1 MPSLILMQERI
12 KLDKS
17 NNGSKINIS
26 LIYLGISRREYP
38 FLLNWLYSPSA
49 GIYYLHA
56 ILSGDEYYNI
66 QIINQPC
73 EQFSIEEIIT
83 RIQDFNSDVILF
95 TQFFTTRNDIKCIA
109 ERCHRD
115 AIIGVGG
122 HDVTLNCMM
131 LSKEE
136 LENEYAHVDFIWQ
149 GEVENGFKEFIK
161 SFKKSGTPVVVNNL
175 NNRITNLNELPVL
188 SHDDYDGKVGFMV
201 TSRGCLK
208 RGCDFCT
215 TPLLYKDGWKAR
227 SVRHVFKEMEY
238 LKQNGKTIVNIFD
251 DNFFG
256 TRKADVVRG
265 IEIVKKAK
273 DLGMFL
279 FIMTSVQQIYYVN
292 DLGLLGI
299 LRGVVPIVFIGVE
312 NVSKSALEKLGKRV
326 SPGSYHEK
334 TIKVL
339 SSLYSNGISPFLGF
353 INYFPDATFNEIL
366 CNAKFLYENFGE
378 AANFHYLTNKLNL
391 LDGTLIQKRYI
402 SSGLKYHLNSS
413 GYQYEYLDPKV
424 GYSQYIFSLLQ
435 EYTRV
440 SDFLLYEASTL
451 LYMNQ
456 LQDDTVG
463 KEFNSIKLKICRK
476 NYIFFV
482 DIINKIQNNM
492 SFDAIM
498 DFVAQEKNTFT
509 ANLLLLKRYMAE
521 LLPVVKYYNA
531 ETAGFIKQYLS
542 LDKR

>member
-1 MPSLILMQERI
+1 M
-12 KLDKS
+12 DKS
-17 NNGSKINIS
+17 NNERKINIS

-38 FLLNWLYSPSA
+38 FLLNWLYAPSA
-49 GIYYLHA
+49 GIHYLHA
-56 ILSGDEYYNI
+56 ILSDDEHYNS

-73 EQFSIEEIIT
+73 DQHTIEEIIT
-83 RIQDFNSDVILF
+83 RIKDFNSDVILF
-95 TQFFTTRNDIKCIA
+95 TQFFTTRKDIKYIS
-109 ERCHRD
+109 ERCHHD

-122 HDVTLNCMM
+122 HDATFNCMK

-136 LENEYAHVDFIWQ
+136 FENEYAYVDFIWQ

-161 SFKKSGTPVVVNNL
+161 SFKKSGKPVVFNNL
-175 NNRITNLNELPVL
+175 NDRIANLDELPVL
-188 SHDDYDGKVGFMV
+188 SHNDYMGKVGFMV

-215 TPLLYKDGWKAR
+215 TPLFYKDGWKAR
-227 SVRHVFKEMEY
+227 SVGHVIKEMEY

-256 TRKADVVRG
+256 TRKEDVVRG

-273 DLGMFL
+273 ELGMFL
-279 FIMTSVQQIYYVN
+279 FIMSSVQQIYYV
-292 DLGLLGI
+292 DALGLLGI
-299 LRGVVPIVFIGVE
+299 MRGVVPKVFIGVE
-312 NVSKSALEKLGKRV
+312 NVSKSALVKLGKRV
-326 SPGSYHEK
+326 SVGSYQEK
-334 TIKVL
+334 TMKVL

-353 INYFPDATFNEIL
+353 INYYPDATFNEIL
-366 CNAKFLYENFGE
+366 CNAKFLYDNYWE
-378 AANFHYLTNKLNL
+378 AAYFHYLTNKLNI
-391 LDGTLIQKRYI
+391 LDETFIQKKYI
-402 SSGLKYHLNSS
+402 KSGLKYHLNSS

-456 LQDDTVG
+456 LQDYIVG
-463 KEFNSIKLKICRK
+463 KEFNSIKLEICRE

-482 DIINKIQNNM
+482 DIIDKIQNNI
-492 SFDAIM
+492 SFEAIM
-498 DFVAQEKNTFT
+498 DFVAKEKVTF
-509 ANLLLLKRYMAE
+509 AGNLLLLKRYMSE
-521 LLPVVKYYNA
+521 LLPIVKYYNA
-531 ETAGFIKQYLS
+531 ETVGFIEQYLS
-542 LDKR
+542 LDQR